1 MGHIKKLKQIIHT
14 EHNII
19 KNSNWP
25 EANQLTIYRCGRE
38 FELGA
43 TVKQIQIV
51 VKARL
56 ELEITGLR
64 VRRAASSNLRSLTM
78 LYWI

>member
-1 MGHIKKLKQIIHT
+1 VGHSKQLKQIIQI
-14 EHNII
+14 EHNIV
-19 KNSNWP
+19 KNPNWP
-25 EANQLTIYRCGRE
+25 GINQLTIYRCSRE

-51 VKARL
+51 VRARL
-56 ELEITGLR
+56 EPGIAGLR
-64 VRRAASSNLRSLTM
+64 VRRAASSHLKSLTM

>member
-1 MGHIKKLKQIIHT
+1 MGHSKKLKQIIHT

-38 FELGA
+38 FELAA

-51 VKARL
+51 VRARL
-56 ELEITGLR
+56 ELEIAGLR
-64 VRRAASSNLRSLTM
+64 VQCAASSHLKSLTM